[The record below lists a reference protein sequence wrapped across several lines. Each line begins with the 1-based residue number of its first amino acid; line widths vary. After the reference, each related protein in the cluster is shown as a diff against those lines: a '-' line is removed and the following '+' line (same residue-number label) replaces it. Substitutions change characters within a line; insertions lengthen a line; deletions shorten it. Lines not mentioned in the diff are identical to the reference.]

1 MLGNTELPAG
11 SQGWA
16 IWGVLTPTNP
26 PLTHWFDGAERE
38 KAKDRGFSSDTQ
50 ETSVHFQSFES
61 QRPSRRGANWS
72 VNTLNLTQKN

>member
-50 ETSVHFQSFES
+50 ETSVHF
-61 QRPSRRGANWS
+61 
-72 VNTLNLTQKN
+72 